1 MFLTKYFRYFV
12 FIELFD
18 LNSNFSNLIEIQA
31 IIDFLVG
38 TLVDFSVSFL
48 LDLVIKICVIKILL
62 KTLNLSLAGVIFMN
76 LQ

>member
-12 FIELFD
+12 FNELFD

-31 IIDFLVG
+31 IINFLVG

-48 LDLVIKICVIKILL
+48 LDLVIKICVITILL